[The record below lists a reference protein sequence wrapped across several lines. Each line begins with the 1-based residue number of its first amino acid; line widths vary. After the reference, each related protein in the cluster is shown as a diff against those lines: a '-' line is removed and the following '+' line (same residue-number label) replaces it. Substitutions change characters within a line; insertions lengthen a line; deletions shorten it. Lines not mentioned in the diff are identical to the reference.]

1 MRLAAAGDHRND
13 GSYPKFD
20 GFLNRPLHAIKLE
33 DGEQQSDLPMMG
45 SCSINSLVQNKFHTI
60 EAYARKLA
68 AAHASISR
76 YIELLTDLSPKNSC
90 KVSSPLANKRG
101 AIAF

>member
-1 MRLAAAGDHRND
+1 
-13 GSYPKFD
+13 
-20 GFLNRPLHAIKLE
+20 
-33 DGEQQSDLPMMG
+33 MMG

-60 EAYARKLA
+60 EAYARNLA

-90 KVSSPLANKRG
+90 KVSSPLANKCG
-101 AIAF
+101 AIAFDFIGNESATRHRDTVIRRCL